1 MAPDSDE
8 AQREES
14 FVVRLLLDCDGV
26 RSTSVQHARENTPM
40 RWPGWEPSE
49 VIAFIEARAGRLAP
63 TAPAGGDAG
72 SQAALGTDGAPDPL
86 SMSGPLS
93 ALGPLSTLDPPAA
106 SEPLSSSEPLS
117 GLEPPIPARLGVQVE
132 PAGPHPGKPFTVAL
146 SVGFAA
152 ARPPPTG
159 PLEYHAVAGVR
170 PGDAAPG
177 AAGSAEHG
185 TDPGGTVLR
194 AQGQLFAHAAVI
206 RLTSPGLPTGRHLI
220 DAAVSL
226 RVGGVGRPVSLATA
240 TQVVL
245 EVTDR

>member
-40 RWPGWEPSE
+40 RWPGWRPSE

-63 TAPAGGDAG
+63 TAPAGVDAG
-72 SQAALGTDGAPDPL
+72 GQAALGTDGAPDPL

-93 ALGPLSTLDPPAA
+93 TLDPPAA
-106 SEPLSSSEPLS
+106 LEPLSSSEPLS
-117 GLEPPIPARLGVQVE
+117 GLEPLPVRLGVQVE
-132 PAGPHPGKPFTVAL
+132 PAGPRPGEPFTVAL
-146 SVGFAA
+146 SVGFTP
-152 ARPPPTG
+152 ARPLPTG
-159 PLEYHAVAGVR
+159 PLEYHTVAGVR

-185 TDPGGTVLR
+185 TAPGGTVLR
-194 AQGQLFAHAAVI
+194 AQGQLSAHAAVI

-226 RVGGVGRPVSLATA
+226 RVGGVGRPVGLATA